1 MKGLSVWIFSKMVML
16 IFLIVTFATVT
27 GFLRL
32 SNDRVMADSAE
43 ALAMQVK
50 DTMHATLYTTTV
62 SSRSFITLPKT
73 LPESSQNTQTGKP
86 RAYTLALGESRANN
100 APDSEQV
107 IYAAVGWG
115 EKPDSFVA
123 ASSFRTSGTEVT
135 PQKCLLFSTD
145 DRYLLI
151 EKGIGNSGQMTLSFK
166 KCTSFDESMCGDC
179 S

>member
-1 MKGLSVWIFSKMVML
+1 MRGLSVWIFSKMVML

-32 SNDRVMADSAE
+32 SNERVMADSAE

-73 LPESSQNTQTGKP
+73 LPESSQNTQNGKP
-86 RAYTLALGESRANN
+86 RAYTLVLGNSQPETG
-100 APDSEQV
+100 SEQV

-115 EKPDSFVA
+115 YNSESFVA
-123 ASSFRTSGTEVT
+123 ASSFRTSGTNVI
-135 PQKCLLFSTD
+135 PPRCQLFSTD
-145 DRYLLI
+145 DRYVLI
-151 EKGIGNSGQMTLSFK
+151 EKGVDDNGQVTLWFK
-166 KCTSFDESMCGDC
+166 KCDSFDENACRDC

>member
-32 SNDRVMADSAE
+32 SNERVMADSAE

-73 LPESSQNTQTGKP
+73 LPESSQNTQNGKP
-86 RAYTLALGESRANN
+86 RAYTLVLGDSRTG
-100 APDSEQV
+100 DEQV

-115 EKPDSFVA
+115 ENPESFAA
-123 ASSFRTSGTEVT
+123 ASSFRTSGTSVI
-135 PQKCLLFSTD
+135 PPRCQLFSTD
-145 DRYLLI
+145 DRYVLI
-151 EKGIGNSGQMTLSFK
+151 EKGVDNNGQVTLWFK
-166 KCTSFDESMCGDC
+166 KCDSFDETTCRDC